1 MVFRANR
8 YLLPNLLF
16 ERAYMIDSKLSI
28 LCVRVLAYPG
38 TIYWPVVLGQH
49 RDWNINSIFFPRYAN
64 IEKSVLRWGQV
75 LDDDKLTNIGG
86 PSGSR
91 GTTVCKQCNRRA
103 LRVPRNGE
111 RVSLETLKSGIDA
124 QVAMA
129 QHWALTGP

>member
-49 RDWNINSIFFPRYAN
+49 RDWNINSNFFSEVRQHRKISFALGA
-64 IEKSVLRWGQV
+64 SVR
-75 LDDDKLTNIGG
+75 
-86 PSGSR
+86 
-91 GTTVCKQCNRRA
+91 
-103 LRVPRNGE
+103 
-111 RVSLETLKSGIDA
+111 
-124 QVAMA
+124 
-129 QHWALTGP
+129 